1 MCSLPKWKA
10 KKRLYDL
17 KVGLAHL
24 WHAALQREREITLHT
39 WSIKP
44 FQMDCRAWDG
54 SSPGASCG
62 IDGTAL
68 GHGDTWPGQDGRFL
82 GPYQWALGCPRG
94 ASKPCRLKK
103 NWWLW
108 QNMWTC
114 CGFYF
119 SQNSPDAIA
128 FSHPTQHRQQQ
139 QADLND
145 FASHKF
151 FSFKNASNRNWSF
164 YFVLPLERV
173 LPHELLFHLRRHKNA
188 ILLVSLLNVKMYRGT
203 PWTI

>member
-1 MCSLPKWKA
+1 MKR
-10 KKRLYDL
+10 KKTTIWL
-17 KVGLAHL
+17 KSRPSSPLT
-24 WHAALQREREITLHT
+24 RCITKRKGNHT
-39 WSIKP
+39 AYLIHKKS
-44 FQMDCRAWDG
+44 FEMDCRAWVG
-54 SSPGASCG
+54 CSPGASCG

-82 GPYQWALGCPRG
+82 GPYQWALGRPRG

-145 FASHKF
+145 FATHKF
-151 FSFKNASNRNWSF
+151 FSFKNASKRNWSF
-164 YFVLPLERV
+164 SFVLPLERV
-173 LPHELLFHLRRHKNA
+173 LPHELL
-188 ILLVSLLNVKMYRGT
+188 LNCCFISGDIKMQYC
-203 PWTI
+203 